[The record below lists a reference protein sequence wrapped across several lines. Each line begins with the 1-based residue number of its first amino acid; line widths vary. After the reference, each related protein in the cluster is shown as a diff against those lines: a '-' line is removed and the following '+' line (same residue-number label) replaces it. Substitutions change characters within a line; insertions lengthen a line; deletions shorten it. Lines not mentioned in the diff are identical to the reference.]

1 MRASRGY
8 PALIFIGNFFYLLL
22 VASGVFKAFSD
33 KNFSDNR
40 FCRKFPANCSYQEF
54 HVIRRPVRKGFSDWP
69 PQGKIPDYIQAMPVF
84 FLRRSLYKLLF
95 FLITEAPYYFNP

>member
-1 MRASRGY
+1 MSSELFDIAPTAYS
-8 PALIFIGNFFYLLL
+8 A
-22 VASGVFKAFSD
+22 GVFLCPRSRITHYSLYRIRHKI
-33 KNFSDNR
+33 
-40 FCRKFPANCSYQEF
+40 CYQEF
-54 HVIRRPVRKGFSDWP
+54 RVIRRPVRKGSFDWS